1 MKNRIKTA
9 KSCKEMGNIQKKE
22 KIFGEILI
30 KFNED

>member
-9 KSCKEMGNIQKKE
+9 KSYKEMVNIQKKE

-30 KFNED
+30 KFNEN